1 METIRLEGLAIG
13 YRNKNGAAKVVFE
26 NINASIHS
34 GKMTCLIG
42 KNGVGKSTL
51 LRTLAAFQPPLGGM
65 VLLNGEDIHAL
76 SPQER
81 AKTISVVLT
90 DKPDILNMKAE
101 ELVGLGRSPYT
112 NFWGSLSQHDHEM
125 AEKAMQQVG
134 IEALKTHPFH
144 ALSDGERQ
152 KVMIAKALAQ
162 ETPIILLDEPTAF
175 LDYPSKVD
183 ILQLLRKL
191 AHELDKTIFLSTH
204 DLELALHIA
213 DTIWLLDKQKGL
225 ITGTAEELNAQG
237 LIRQFVNRDEIYD
250 KIYETL
256 FNNGKHVTDGAVKR
270 SRVFEFQRT

>member
-1 METIRLEGLAIG
+1 METIRLQDLAIG
-13 YRNKNGAAKVVFE
+13 YRNKKKTVKVVFE
-26 NINASIHS
+26 NINASIYS
-34 GKMTCLIG
+34 GQMTCLIG
-42 KNGVGKSTL
+42 ENGIGKSTL
-51 LRTLAAFQPPLGGM
+51 LRTLSAFQPPLSGTVSLKGK
-65 VLLNGEDIHAL
+65 DIQAL

-81 AKTISVVLT
+81 AKTISMVLT

-112 NFWGSLSQHDHEM
+112 NFWGSLSQHDHEI

-134 IEALKTHPFH
+134 IEALKTRSFN

-162 ETPIILLDEPTAF
+162 ETPVILLDEPTAF

-250 KIYETL
+250 KIYNTL

-270 SRVFEFQRT
+270 S